1 MRFAIG
7 EIVVDVVI
15 DDDDF
20 ELPLVEFLPGLDLAA
35 LGQDRNVFEPEFIDV
50 GRNVLRCAIQT
61 FVLRLAGRIFLVD
74 TCIGEHKDRTE
85 ISAWNQRSGYG
96 LPRSAAPGR
105 RRPGFG
111 RGRVL
116 HSPSHRPCRLEH
128 RARRW
133 LLGAD
138 FPPCALLGRPDG
150 TSRLDGSHGGGHR
163 TRHA

>member
-35 LGQDRNVFEPEFIDV
+35 LGQNRNVFEPGIYRRRPQCPEVRDPD
-50 GRNVLRCAIQT
+50 LRAAAGGADFPRRHLHRRAQGPDGDIGLESAI
-61 FVLRLAGRIFLVD
+61 
-74 TCIGEHKDRTE
+74 
-85 ISAWNQRSGYG
+85 GYG

-133 LLGAD
+133 LLEPVNPVCSSVR
-138 FPPCALLGRPDG
+138 FPRV
-150 TSRLDGSHGGGHR
+150 
-163 TRHA
+163 